1 MNMKRST
8 KLFSLFAVLIFAG
21 FSLAFTGLFSTQWNV
36 DRSHSSVSF
45 EIRHFFTKVPGTFED
60 FDATILFD
68 PENLA
73 ESSIEATIQ
82 TASINTK
89 HERRDGDLR
98 GENFFETETYPTIT
112 FKSSSIE
119 QTGENEFVAH
129 GELTVKDVTK
139 QFDMPFTLLGITD
152 HPFREGRQV
161 AGISSNFT
169 ILRNDFGIGKGNWV
183 TDAILSYDVDV
194 AINLELHAEK

>member
-1 MNMKRST
+1 MK
-8 KLFSLFAVLIFAG
+8 KLLFTL
-21 FSLAFTGLFSTQWNV
+21 SLAFVAVSTIALTNILSTQWSV
-36 DRSHSSVSF
+36 DGSHSSVNF

-60 FDATILFD
+60 FEATILFD

-73 ESSIEATIQ
+73 ESSIEATIHAA
-82 TASINTK
+82 TINTK

-98 GENFFETETYPTIT
+98 GENFFEVETYPTIT
-112 FKSSSIE
+112 FVSSSIE
-119 QTGENEFVAH
+119 KTGENEFVAH

-139 QFDMPFTLLGITD
+139 AFDMPFTLLGITD

-161 AGISSNFT
+161 AGISSDFT
-169 ILRNDFGIGKGNWV
+169 IMRNDFGIGKGNWV

-194 AINLELHAEK
+194 SINLELHAEK